1 MMMNELSENDLF
13 LILTKDARCPLLS
26 GTEVLEDFNGRCMM
40 AAEPARGEYGLTS
53 PLSNRR
59 LVIEI
64 DALDNSMI
72 NKHIVKGDVLKVRT
86 HVNVRDGDVVL
97 AVVNGKSTVRA
108 LYCDDDDNTW
118 LVPQNPDYEPVL
130 MTDENQGEIV
140 GKVVDLNR
148 NDLSVSYKELSEPV
162 RKSKLKMVKP
172 KVITDEKIS
181 WVIRTIGPS
190 ITIARMW
197 FAVFRPMTQVGAFP
211 PKAYDSFANR
221 VRMELPNHEKLPD
234 ASELQRFDTLSFAK
248 EVSKWDPDNALV
260 SGSRFYKY
268 KDIGERTL
276 ALLLADFENSRE
288 TPGNST
294 ENE

>member
-1 MMMNELSENDLF
+1 MNDFSENDLF

-26 GTEVLEDFNGRCMM
+26 ETEVLEDVNGGCMM
-40 AAEPARGEYGLTS
+40 AAEPARGEYGMTS

-72 NKHIVKGDVLKVRT
+72 NKHIMKGDVLKVRT

-118 LVPQNPDYEPVL
+118 LVPQNPDYEPIL
-130 MTDENQGEIV
+130 MTGENKGEVV
-140 GKVVDLNR
+140 GKVVGLSR
-148 NDLSVSYKELSEPV
+148 NDLSVNYKELSEPV
-162 RKSKLKMVKP
+162 RKAKQKMVKP
-172 KVITDEKIS
+172 MVITDEKIS

-211 PKAYDSFANR
+211 PKAYESFANR
-221 VRMELPNHEKLPD
+221 VRMELPNHEKLPN
-234 ASELQRFDTLSFAK
+234 ASELQRFDILSFAK
-248 EVSKWDPDNALV
+248 DVKKWVDGDAPV
-260 SGSRFYKY
+260 SGTRFYKY
-268 KDIGERTL
+268 KDVGDRTL
-276 ALLLADFENSRE
+276 ALLLSDFENSRE
-288 TPGNST
+288 TPENST
-294 ENE
+294 EKE